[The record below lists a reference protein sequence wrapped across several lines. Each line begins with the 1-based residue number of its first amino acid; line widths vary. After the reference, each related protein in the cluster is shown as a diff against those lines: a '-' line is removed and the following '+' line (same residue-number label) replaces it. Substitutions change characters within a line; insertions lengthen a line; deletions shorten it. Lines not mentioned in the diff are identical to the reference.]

1 MCKENWK
8 SVTDMEN
15 CVYWRRRR
23 RQVWVFS
30 DPLSWNIIRPD
41 TKVPGLLKS
50 FNPSFHLSI
59 NHFVACTRLF
69 NRLCLMVGRTVILCF
84 FGVFLRFCTTVTA
97 PMYGR
102 LNSSMPLPIRT
113 QLWQP
118 CFIRMNVIVRRNFS
132 NDTV

>member
-59 NHFVACTRLF
+59 NSFVACTRLF
-69 NRLCLMVGRTVILCF
+69 NPLCLTVGRSVILCF
-84 FGVFLRFCTTVTA
+84 FGVFVCFCTTVTA
-97 PMYGR
+97 QIYQCIVGLIHHCPCPSACDLGSHV
-102 LNSSMPLPIRT
+102 SSLV
-113 QLWQP
+113 L
-118 CFIRMNVIVRRNFS
+118 S
-132 NDTV
+132 